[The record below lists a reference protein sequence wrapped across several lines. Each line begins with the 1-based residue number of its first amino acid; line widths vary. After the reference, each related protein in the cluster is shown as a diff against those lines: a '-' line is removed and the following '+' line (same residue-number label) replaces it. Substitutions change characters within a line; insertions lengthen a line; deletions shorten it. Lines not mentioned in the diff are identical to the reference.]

1 MIDTVEEFLEELAR
15 YEDIA
20 MTSDSEEAL
29 NGFRGLRRLIDETD
43 FEELSEELLERA
55 DNILADIQTAFE
67 DANDLGD
74 YDLQSYNLDEDM
86 GDEE

>member
-1 MIDTVEEFLEELAR
+1 MEEFLEELER
-15 YEDIA
+15 FEEIA
-20 MTSDSEEAL
+20 TTSDSEEAL

-43 FEELSEELLERA
+43 FEELSEELRERA